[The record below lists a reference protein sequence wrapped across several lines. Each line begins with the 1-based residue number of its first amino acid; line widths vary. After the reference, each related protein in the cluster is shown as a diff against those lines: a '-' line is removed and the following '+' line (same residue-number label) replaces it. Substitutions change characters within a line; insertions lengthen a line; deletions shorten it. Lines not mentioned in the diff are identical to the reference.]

1 MEASQC
7 DGSKENKGDSMNNE
21 FVNELYKDLV
31 NALAHPGYRQ
41 EDLYLVVTKKLQ
53 GLEDEQVREL
63 TKMVKD
69 WETEVPDDT
78 TLYTLG
84 LRRAI
89 DLIQGNAPL

>member
-1 MEASQC
+1 
-7 DGSKENKGDSMNNE
+7 MNNE
-21 FVNELYKDLV
+21 FVKELYKDLF

-41 EDLYLVVTKKLQ
+41 EDLYIVLTKKIQ
-53 GLEDEQVREL
+53 ALEDEQVSEL

-69 WETEVPDDT
+69 WELEVPDDT

-89 DLIQGNAPL
+89 DLIQGNLPL

>member
-1 MEASQC
+1 
-7 DGSKENKGDSMNNE
+7 MNND

-53 GLEDEQVREL
+53 GLEDEQVSEL
-63 TKMVKD
+63 TKMIKH
-69 WETEVPDDT
+69 WEAEVPDDT

-89 DLIQGNAPL
+89 DLIQGNSPL

>member
-1 MEASQC
+1 
-7 DGSKENKGDSMNNE
+7 MNSE
-21 FVNELYKDLV
+21 FVNELYKDV
-31 NALAHPGYRQ
+31 VSALAHPGYRQ
-41 EDLYLVVTKKLQ
+41 EDLYIVLTKKIQ
-53 GLEDEQVREL
+53 ALEDEQVSEL

-69 WETEVPDDT
+69 WELEVPDDT

>member
-1 MEASQC
+1 
-7 DGSKENKGDSMNNE
+7 MNSE
-21 FVNELYKDLV
+21 IANELYKEV
-31 NALAHPGYRQ
+31 TTALAHPGYRQ
-41 EDLYLVVTKKLQ
+41 EDLYIVITKKLQ
-53 GLEDEQVREL
+53 RIEDDLVREL

-89 DLIQGNAPL
+89 DLVQGNTST

>member
-1 MEASQC
+1 MNSELAS
-7 DGSKENKGDSMNNE
+7 
-21 FVNELYKDLV
+21 ELYKDV
-31 NALAHPGYRQ
+31 TKALAHPGYRQ
-41 EDLYLVVTKKLQ
+41 EDLYIVITKKLQ
-53 GLEDEQVREL
+53 QIEDDLVDEL
-63 TKMVKD
+63 TKMIKD

>member
-1 MEASQC
+1 
-7 DGSKENKGDSMNNE
+7 MNNE
-21 FVNELYKDLV
+21 IAMSFYKEILDFVSQ
-31 NALAHPGYRQ
+31 PGYRQ
-41 EDLYLVVTKKLQ
+41 EDLYILVMKKLQ
-53 GLEDEQVREL
+53 RIEDDLVDEL

-89 DLIQGNAPL
+89 DLIQGNPPL

>member
-1 MEASQC
+1 
-7 DGSKENKGDSMNNE
+7 MNNE
-21 FVNELYKDLV
+21 FVSELYKDLV

-53 GLEDEQVREL
+53 RLEDDLVDEL
-63 TKMVKD
+63 TKMIKD

>member
-1 MEASQC
+1 
-7 DGSKENKGDSMNNE
+7 MNNE
-21 FVNELYKDLV
+21 FVSELYKDLV

-53 GLEDEQVREL
+53 RLEDDLVDEL
-63 TKMVKD
+63 TKMIKD

-89 DLIQGNAPL
+89 DLIQGNSPL

>member
-1 MEASQC
+1 
-7 DGSKENKGDSMNNE
+7 MNNE
-21 FVNELYKDLV
+21 IAMSLYKELV
-31 NALAHPGYRQ
+31 DALAHPGYRQ
-41 EDLYLVVTKKLQ
+41 EDLYILVSRKLQ
-53 GLEDEQVREL
+53 RIEDDLVDEL

-89 DLIQGNAPL
+89 DLIQGNDPL

>member
-1 MEASQC
+1 
-7 DGSKENKGDSMNNE
+7 MNNE
-21 FVNELYKDLV
+21 FVNELYKDV
-31 NALAHPGYRQ
+31 TTALAHPGYRQ
-41 EDLYLVVTKKLQ
+41 EDLYIVISKKLQ
-53 GLEDEQVREL
+53 RLEDDLVDEL
-63 TKMVKD
+63 TKMIKD

>member
-1 MEASQC
+1 MNSELAS
-7 DGSKENKGDSMNNE
+7 
-21 FVNELYKDLV
+21 ELYKDV
-31 NALAHPGYRQ
+31 AKALAHPGYRQ
-41 EDLYLVVTKKLQ
+41 EDLYIVITKKLQ
-53 GLEDEQVREL
+53 QIEDDLVDEL
-63 TKMVKD
+63 TKMIKD

>member
-1 MEASQC
+1 MNFY
-7 DGSKENKGDSMNNE
+7 KELLNVVM
-21 FVNELYKDLV
+21 
-31 NALAHPGYRQ
+31 HPGYRQ
-41 EDLYLVVTKKLQ
+41 EDLYILVTKKLQ
-53 GLEDEQVREL
+53 RIEDDLVDEL
-63 TKMVKD
+63 AKMIKD